1 MANIKQ
7 QIKRSKTNDK
17 AKAANAGKKTR
28 LKNVLKQALIALDGK
43 QTKESKAALNLAFK
57 TLDKAQSSGI
67 VHKNYVARQKSKL
80 AKLAQE

>member
-28 LKNVLKQALIALDGK
+28 LKNVLKQTLIALDGK
-43 QTKESKAALNLAFK
+43 KSKESQAALNLAFK

>member
-28 LKNVLKQALIALDGK
+28 LKNVLKQTLVALESGK
-43 QTKESKAALNLAFK
+43 DSQAALSLAFK

-80 AKLAQE
+80 SKLAQK

>member
-1 MANIKQ
+1 
-7 QIKRSKTNDK
+7 
-17 AKAANAGKKTR
+17 
-28 LKNVLKQALIALDGK
+28 VLKQALIALDGK

>member
-17 AKAANAGKKTR
+17 AKAANAAKKTR
-28 LKNVLKQALIALDGK
+28 LKNVLKQSLIVLDGK
-43 QTKESKAALNLAFK
+43 KTKESQAALNLAFK

-80 AKLAQE
+80 AKLAQQ

>member
-28 LKNVLKQALIALDGK
+28 LKNVLKQTLIALDGK
-43 QTKESKAALNLAFK
+43 QTKESQAALSLAFK

-80 AKLAQE
+80 AKLAKE

>member
-28 LKNVLKQALIALDGK
+28 LKNVLKQTLVGLESGK
-43 QTKESKAALNLAFK
+43 AKEQQAALSLAFK

-67 VHKNYVARQKSKL
+67 IHKNYVARQKSKL
-80 AKLAQE
+80 SKLAQK